1 MTKAERLEKQKNRA
15 EELKK
20 YEREYGALGHSF
32 IAGVDEVGRGP
43 LAGPVVAS
51 CVVLNPEYEGL
62 GIDDSKKISEKNREK
77 LYDEI
82 RENSLCYGFGLC
94 DNNVID
100 EINILEATKKAMK
113 QAILAANKMLIEKLN
128 RNNESIEGSDEAQNI
143 RIAQRTNQFGNDEL
157 IIDLILVDAVTVP
170 GIYTKQISLVRGDAT
185 SISIA
190 AASILAKVKRDR
202 MMIEYD
208 DIYPGYGFSSNKGY
222 GTAAHYAGI
231 KSQGITPIHRKS
243 FLKNI

>member
-1 MTKAERLEKQKNRA
+1 MTKEERLQKQIERA

-20 YEREYGALGHSF
+20 FELEYRAIGHEY

-43 LAGPVVAS
+43 LAGPVVTA
-51 CVVLNPEYEGL
+51 CVVLSPDYPGL
-62 GIDDSKKISEKNREK
+62 GIDDSKKVSEKKREL

-82 RENSLCYGFGLC
+82 IENSICYGFGLS

-100 EINILEATKKAMK
+100 DINILEATKLAMK
-113 QAILAANKMLIEKLN
+113 QAVESAEEMLKSKTSQDNKL
-128 RNNESIEGSDEAQNI
+128 
-143 RIAQRTNQFGNDEL
+143 
-157 IIDLILVDAVTVP
+157 DLILVDAVTIP
-170 GIYTKQISLVRGDAT
+170 GVNTKQISMIHGDAT

-202 MMIEYD
+202 MMREYD

-231 KSQGITPIHRKS
+231 KGKGITPIHRKT
-243 FLKNI
+243 FLKGIV